1 MAIAP
6 VNKFI
11 SIVVPVAPGQQEL
24 YQVPTGTSALVLY
37 VQVANVGVG
46 TYPTVTL
53 TQRRESRSTGLT
65 RDVRV
70 IKDIEIPPND
80 AAILVDGRMVL
91 EKTPLILDRLLV
103 SGVQSGLATITD
115 VTYCEPLGIATVTT
129 IDNHGFSAGDP
140 ITLAGIAF
148 TCSNNNSGIT
158 TTIFPDPQSSYV
170 VETVTD
176 PKYFSI
182 RVGSSNGITHFYNG
196 AQHSYV
202 RSDVN
207 SVFANGNAVYFTPT
221 SGSYDSGTGDLELN
235 IPGHGLFASA
245 TSHTPN
251 WAFYTPSSGIMTVTT
266 ATAHGFS
273 TNNVV
278 KFDDYSLAFKCAMDG
293 SSSIKK
299 YPRSTDPISGK
310 WKKITVG
317 TSTSFTIDV
326 GKSNAV
332 NFTPT
337 AGEYNGAVGI
347 MTLTIGSHSLPGP
360 TTHSPTNAV
369 YNPTTGVMT
378 ITLANHNF
386 INGDLIKI
394 DDDAIGF
401 TCTHGAG
408 TKYYPRSTDPIS
420 ERWIPITYIDA
431 NSFSIQVLDSAPST
445 NTTTH
450 TFVSWTA
457 STLSR
462 ATTSVKIATESIK
475 FTCAQ
480 DTHASIKSYPR
491 ASGCTG
497 PNCVGGADP
506 YYNKPV
512 PIVEAGDTTIAL
524 NVGRT
529 TSGGIHT
536 FSSADADAIVS
547 GGDYAHTPVP
557 ASFTA
562 SGMKRASDYIGIA
575 TESVIFTCTQ
585 DGNATEHGYP
595 RTGDPA
601 YNTNLNIIEGDVDN
615 IKVNVGISTA
625 GGLVAPLQ
633 MEFLASILENSNA

>member
-11 SIVVPVAPGQQEL
+11 SVMVPVAPGLQKL
-24 YQVPTGTSALVLY
+24 YEVPTGTSALVLY
-37 VQVANVGVG
+37 AQVANVGVG
-46 TYPTVTL
+46 TYPTVTFF
-53 TQRRESRSTGLT
+53 QRRESRSTGLT
-65 RDVRV
+65 RDIRV
-70 IKDIEIPPND
+70 IKDVEIPPND
-80 AAILVDGRMVL
+80 GVILVDGRMVL
-91 EKTPLILDRLLV
+91 EKTPLIVDRIYV
-103 SGVQSGLATITD
+103 QGTQSGLSTITD
-115 VTYCEPLGIATVTT
+115 VDYCEPLGIATITT
-129 IDNHGFSAGDP
+129 IGNHGFSANDQ
-140 ITLAGIAF
+140 ITLGGIVF
-148 TCSNNNSGIT
+148 ECTNNNSGIT
-158 TTIFPDPQSSYV
+158 TTIFPDPQASYTVDV
-170 VETVTD
+170 VNDSKQFTT
-176 PKYFSI
+176 I
-182 RVGSSNGITHFYNG
+182 VGSANGIIHTYKAAIHEFVKADKNCIHQQSTG
-196 AQHSYV
+196 V
-202 RSDVN
+202 K
-207 SVFANGNAVYFTPT
+207 FTPSFAT
-221 SGSYDSGTGDLELN
+221 YEPSTGSLVLTMN
-235 IPGHGLFASA
+235 NHGMTASA
-245 TSHTPN
+245 SSHTPN
-251 WAFYTPSSGIMTVTT
+251 GAEYDAVSGILTVTT
-266 ATAHGFS
+266 AAAHGFS
-273 TNNVV
+273 SGDLIR
-278 KFDDYSLAFKCAMDG
+278 FDDDALTFSCTMDSG
-293 SSSIKK
+293 TKT
-299 YPRSTDPISGK
+299 YPRSTDPVSGTFK
-310 WKKITVG
+310 PITVNSGTEFEMNVG
-317 TSTSFTIDV
+317 TSPI
-326 GKSNAV
+326 V

-337 AGEYNGAVGI
+337 DGEYNGAVGI

-386 INGDLIKI
+386 IDGDLIKI

-450 TFVSWTA
+450 TFVSWNA
-457 STLSR
+457 NTLSR

-512 PIVEAGDTTIAL
+512 PIVDASDTTIAL

-536 FSSADADAIVS
+536 FSSADPNAIIS
-547 GGDYAHTPVP
+547 GGAYEHTYVSAQPN
-557 ASFTA
+557 S
-562 SGMKRASDYIGIA
+562 MKRTTEAIGID
-575 TESVIFTCTQ
+575 TGSIYFTCSQ
-585 DGNATEHGYP
+585 DGFATEHAYP
-595 RTGDPA
+595 RVTDPIVGIMTNFIEA
-601 YNTNLNIIEGDVDN
+601 TTNTIT
-615 IKVNVGISTA
+615 VNVGPSTS
-625 GGLVAPLQ
+625 GGLAAPLQ